1 VKQTHGFRREVK
13 RRVETDGETMN
24 GMFNETDD
32 RRNEKDVLGP
42 VISMESRIVTPY
54 IQIPKISLLDYG

>member
-1 VKQTHGFRREVK
+1 MKQTHGFRREVK
-13 RRVETDGETMN
+13 QCVEKDGETMN

-42 VISMESRIVTPY
+42 VISLESQIVTY
-54 IQIPKISLLDYG
+54 ITYKN